1 MSMRAVNKR
10 AGIQQTH
17 WNGFGLNSNWM
28 CNKKNY
34 KKIMHH
40 HSPRETWCCSLN
52 FLPSYFRDSDEE
64 FNVVRYRRT
73 SKTKRAP
80 RSGTIILDRH
90 NKKVLVIQSYK
101 RFWGFPKGH
110 VEENETMEQCA
121 IRETSEETGIS
132 LRETDLLRSYTV
144 YNGDGVYFIVNGND
158 LSYNLERMT
167 STEEIT
173 GINWLCLRCLDRY
186 MRVNEIIVNSHFRAL
201 IPIIRRELYEL
212 ES

>member
-1 MSMRAVNKR
+1 
-10 AGIQQTH
+10 
-17 WNGFGLNSNWM
+17 
-28 CNKKNY
+28 
-34 KKIMHH
+34 
-40 HSPRETWCCSLN
+40 
-52 FLPSYFRDSDEE
+52 
-64 FNVVRYRRT
+64 
-73 SKTKRAP
+73 
-80 RSGTIILDRH
+80 LDRH

>member
-1 MSMRAVNKR
+1 
-10 AGIQQTH
+10 
-17 WNGFGLNSNWM
+17 
-28 CNKKNY
+28 
-34 KKIMHH
+34 
-40 HSPRETWCCSLN
+40 
-52 FLPSYFRDSDEE
+52 
-64 FNVVRYRRT
+64 
-73 SKTKRAP
+73 
-80 RSGTIILDRH
+80 
-90 NKKVLVIQSYK
+90 LVIQSYK